1 MANTPTTAM
10 LYLLKKSDIYD
21 LASITKI
28 ASSALILMQL
38 QTIDSFNLDK
48 TLGYYL
54 PSLLDSSEYKNLY
67 LKDIL
72 THQSGLASWIP
83 FYLKTLNEGQP
94 SDQLYSKVPT
104 PIHQKRV
111 AENLYILN
119 SL

>member
-1 MANTPTTAM
+1 
-10 LYLLKKSDIYD
+10 
-21 LASITKI
+21 
-28 ASSALILMQL
+28 MQL
-38 QTIDSFNLDK
+38 QSIDSFNIDT

-72 THQSGLASWIP
+72 THQAGLASWIP

-94 SDQLYSKVPT
+94 SDQLYSNVPT
-104 PIHQKRV
+104 LIHQKRV

-119 SL
+119 SYRDTIFQRILSTKLKKKKKSLIRIIRNNF